1 MAMTDRPSKTQE
13 IPAPRKGRRV
23 RVKNQLSVAL
33 DLLFEA
39 RVRALGREYSPA
51 LWHAEMGLS
60 STEVSRLRWIPDG
73 TPATRQ
79 PASVMLRLLGYLA
92 ECGLA
97 IKPRLLPEMAETS
110 WLEAPTEGLKLVR
123 ARLFPPPSDEG
134 SEGSES

>member
-1 MAMTDRPSKTQE
+1 M
-13 IPAPRKGRRV
+13 
-23 RVKNQLSVAL
+23 RVKNQLSIAL

-39 RVRALGREYSPA
+39 RTRALGRDYSPA
-51 LWHAEMGLS
+51 LWHAEVGLS
-60 STEVSRLRWIPDG
+60 STEISRLRWIPDG

-110 WLEAPTEGLKLVR
+110 WLEAPTEGLVKIR
-123 ARLFPPPSDEG
+123 EHLFPSGEG
-134 SEGSES
+134 SASSEGSES